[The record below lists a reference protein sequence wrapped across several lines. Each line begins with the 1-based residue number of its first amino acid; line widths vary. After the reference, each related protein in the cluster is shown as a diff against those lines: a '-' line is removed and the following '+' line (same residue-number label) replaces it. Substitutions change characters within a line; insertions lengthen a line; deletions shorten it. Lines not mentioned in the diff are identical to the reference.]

1 MEISEKFPLKMIL
14 ELHKEIEKAFRDLWS
29 SLPTMELKD
38 LSYDPPA
45 DVEDLGDK
53 YVVKIDLP
61 GFKKQEIKIK
71 VGEDYIQIRAEKGEE
86 LEEVGKKYIIRQRVY
101 KKAVKGIV
109 FLDEVTSLLDKNG
122 ALYIGY
128 KNKRGLIGA
137 AASIAWNPV
146 FDKTYELITYRKKEK
161 IGSKR
166 EIEGSGRAQRVHQG
180 EAEGESN
187 PGEQYGGAGHIQ
199 SDM

>member
-45 DVEDLGDK
+45 DVEDLGEK

-101 KKAVKGIV
+101 KKAVK
-109 FLDEVTSLLDKNG
+109 
-122 ALYIGY
+122 
-128 KNKRGLIGA
+128 
-137 AASIAWNPV
+137 
-146 FDKTYELITYRKKEK
+146 ELKLPEK
-161 IGSKR
+161 IKPNPR
-166 EIEGSGRAQRVHQG
+166 EIQVKYENGVL
-180 EAEGESN
+180 EIIV
-187 PGEQYGGAGHIQ
+187 PKAGFAKEVEILP
-199 SDM
+199 